1 MLYYDLGI
9 ETRPEKTD
17 CWLFCSKQTLRQPRN
32 GVTDWSIAQL
42 RSPVSAIQI
51 LRSIFSVS
59 TFFSPLSFFPD
70 FFLDFLLDFFL
81 DFFPDLNLDFF
92 PDYFLDFLLDFFAD
106 FFLDFFADFSPWLW
120 SKSDDI

>member
-1 MLYYDLGI
+1 MQV
-9 ETRPEKTD
+9 R
-17 CWLFCSKQTLRQPRN
+17 F
-32 GVTDWSIAQL
+32 L

-81 DFFPDLNLDFF
+81 DFFPDFF
-92 PDYFLDFLLDFFAD
+92 LD
-106 FFLDFFADFSPWLW
+106 FFLDFFPTFPPDFGVNPLTNRANKMAARIFGYTMLLSIVIPSTCAGADPGF
-120 SKSDDI
+120 DEGGFG